1 MRRLIKFFILVSSCC
16 VLCSCGSKQGNI
28 VIGSNSNNDVIIS
41 NRGTN
46 TEDTHS
52 DDDTLSDDTNS
63 DDEDTYS
70 DDDTFSDGD
79 DTFSDGDDTYS
90 DGDDTYSDDTN
101 SADEDTYSDDT
112 YSADEDTYSDEE
124 YISTNESNS
133 RGTSDDESNSSN
145 KDVLSRYDI
154 INRVIEYVQCDND
167 IDLQCFKS
175 SYCTK
180 SCNIDLLSTE
190 SCVNVVVSICAE
202 ECKDNP
208 SSYIVYFNSDYQ
220 EGSDVDYKTG
230 ILLVDVSDTKISSI
244 SVVDFE

>member
-1 MRRLIKFFILVSSCC
+1 MRHLIKFLVLVSSCC
-16 VLCSCGSKQGNI
+16 VLCSCDNKHDNI
-28 VIGSNSNNDVIIS
+28 VLGTNSNNDVIIS
-41 NRGTN
+41 SRGTS
-46 TEDTHS
+46 TEDTYS

-70 DDDTFSDGD
+70 YDDTLSDDEGTYSDDDTL
-79 DTFSDGDDTYS
+79 S

-101 SADEDTYSDDT
+101 SADEDTYSD
-112 YSADEDTYSDEE
+112 EE
-124 YISTNESNS
+124 YISTNESNPG
-133 RGTSDDESNSSN
+133 GTSDDESISSN

-167 IDLQCFKS
+167 IDLQYFKS

-190 SCVNVVVSICAE
+190 SCINVVVSICAE

-220 EGSDVDYKTG
+220 EGSDIDYKTG
-230 ILLVDVSDTKISSI
+230 ILLVDISDTKISSI